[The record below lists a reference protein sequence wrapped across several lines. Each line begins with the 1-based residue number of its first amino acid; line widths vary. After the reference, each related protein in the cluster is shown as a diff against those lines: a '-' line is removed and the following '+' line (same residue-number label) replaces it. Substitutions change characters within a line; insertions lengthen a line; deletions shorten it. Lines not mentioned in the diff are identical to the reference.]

1 MAALKV
7 EGWFFVVYKLR
18 SEIRFSVGMKIKLI
32 MKLKETVSLRMALS
46 KK

>member
-1 MAALKV
+1 MVALKI

-32 MKLKETVSLRMALS
+32 MRLKETVNLVMALS